1 MSISVGEILKVV
13 AVIQWL
19 DGDIMQ
25 NVFSTVVSGS
35 GGPFDEADI
44 VDDMLEWVEEMYANI
59 VTGVTDDVD
68 GSEVRV
74 YVYDPVD
81 DDYDEIGSVAWVWNP
96 SDTGEYLPRGV
107 AGLINCKTTDPDVS
121 GKKYIGGITEV
132 GAVDGLIGNGMIT
145 LLSNFAVDW
154 VTGFTGSTSSA
165 DFTPGVW
172 SPTRTNFYAMSGSV
186 IIPTIPAYQRRRKQ
200 GIGI

>member
-96 SDTGEYLPRGV
+96 
-107 AGLINCKTTDPDVS
+107 
-121 GKKYIGGITEV
+121 
-132 GAVDGLIGNGMIT
+132 
-145 LLSNFAVDW
+145 
-154 VTGFTGSTSSA
+154 
-165 DFTPGVW
+165 
-172 SPTRTNFYAMSGSV
+172 
-186 IIPTIPAYQRRRKQ
+186 
-200 GIGI
+200 